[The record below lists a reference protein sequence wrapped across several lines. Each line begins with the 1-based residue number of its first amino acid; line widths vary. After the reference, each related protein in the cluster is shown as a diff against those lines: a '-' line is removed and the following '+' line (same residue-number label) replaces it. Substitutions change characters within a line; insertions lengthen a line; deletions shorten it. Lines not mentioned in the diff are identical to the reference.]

1 MYLEKD
7 IMETIFSDSQNQAK
21 HKTFQEDNEPQTNTA
36 STKNFKERIMKI
48 QMKSLTALLS
58 PEVDISIS
66 KSTLLDIYNN
76 RLSIIDSHRKEL
88 LKLVGSYFL
97 DTNYNTEL
105 CDQIVQVIER
115 ASLYESD
122 IREIYLK
129 KEYHLKSQSLKLYE
143 GLPRFS
149 NEDDINI
156 FDFLKRFDAIAEE
169 FDIPLEKAE
178 YLYSHFLSPSIQE
191 EVVRYKNDY
200 NSLRSILL
208 QRYGNLKT
216 IIHKLLVPIF
226 NSKIPEQQDPAFLQL
241 SYYRK
246 LHFVF
251 NNIHELLTSQ
261 NVPSTESQRLLFS
274 NDFICNM
281 LAYLPKEAELEFI
294 KQLQQLGQNI
304 LLIQGKIAYKILI
317 STVNRFFDMY
327 DTSVRS
333 KSEAIFNVR
342 THIARQDPCQL
353 DNTIH
358 CHEAS
363 IANPNSKISKKV
375 RAVTLKSS
383 KPVSKHRFPCIIKG
397 HNHSIGECK
406 EFFLLSPQQR
416 AEYKKMFNS
425 RYCILCLQS
434 SEKCKFKNCANTE
447 VVPSILKCRDCKL
460 VSQTDDKQMYSI
472 LFCFSENHIK
482 PTNDDVIKALELYV
496 PKFELMHY
504 RSSINIA
511 CHPKK
516 FNCSRLPKSLTR
528 VDGLNEPVSVYN
540 TRIGSKESL
549 ADSDL
554 ILEPGEKSIQIMQLL
569 NIEGKA
575 TLTMFDT
582 GANQNLIDG
591 EFAEKL
597 NSNVYKS
604 KPSKLSVIS
613 GSKIWTEYGEYK
625 LALGPTQENK
635 YFEIIAQGISSV
647 TGTVELNNLSKV
659 NGEVR
664 SHTLVNDHTI
674 LPDYVGGDKVKL
686 LIGLKTAH
694 IQPILLFTLPSGLGV
709 YKSPFTDI
717 FGSDICYGGPHTSF
731 SFQDKA
737 KMNKT
742 LWNT

>member
-1 MYLEKD
+1 
-7 IMETIFSDSQNQAK
+7 
-21 HKTFQEDNEPQTNTA
+21 
-36 STKNFKERIMKI
+36 
-48 QMKSLTALLS
+48 
-58 PEVDISIS
+58 
-66 KSTLLDIYNN
+66 
-76 RLSIIDSHRKEL
+76 
-88 LKLVGSYFL
+88 
-97 DTNYNTEL
+97 
-105 CDQIVQVIER
+105 
-115 ASLYESD
+115 
-122 IREIYLK
+122 LK
-129 KEYHLKSQSLKLYE
+129 K
-143 GLPRFS
+143 
-149 NEDDINI
+149 
-156 FDFLKRFDAIAEE
+156 FDAIAEE

-178 YLYSHFLSPSIQE
+178 YLYSHFLSSGIQE

-200 NSLRSILL
+200 NSLRNILL

-216 IIHKLLVPIF
+216 IIHNLMVPIF
-226 NSKIPEQQDPAFLQL
+226 NAKIPDRQDSALL
-241 SYYRK
+241 HLAYYRK

-251 NNIHELLTSQ
+251 NNIHELLISQ
-261 NVPSTESQRLLFS
+261 NAPSTEIQRLLFA
-274 NDFICNM
+274 NDFICSM

-304 LLIQGKIAYKILI
+304 LLIQGKISYKILM
-317 STVNRFFDMY
+317 STVNKFFDMY
-327 DTSVRS
+327 DTSVRN
-333 KSEAIFNVR
+333 KTEAVFNVG
-342 THIARQDPCQL
+342 THIAKQDPCQL
-353 DNTIH
+353 DNNFH
-358 CHEAS
+358 CHGAS
-363 IANPNSKISKKV
+363 IANHNSMIKEKV
-375 RAVTLKSS
+375 TAVSLKSS
-383 KPVSKHRFPCIIKG
+383 KTISKHRFPCIIKG

-416 AEYKKMFNS
+416 AECKKMFDS

-434 SEKCKFKNCANTE
+434 SEKCKFKKCANTE
-447 VVPSILKCRDCKL
+447 LVPSILKCRDCKL

-472 LFCFSENHIK
+472 LFCFSESHIK
-482 PTNDDVIKALELYV
+482 PTNEDIIKALELYV

-516 FNCSRLPKSLTR
+516 FRCSKLPKSLTR

-540 TRIGSKESL
+540 TKSGIKEPL
-549 ADSDL
+549 ADSDV
-554 ILEPGEKSIQIMQLL
+554 IIEPGENSIQIMQLL

-591 EFAEKL
+591 DFAEKL
-597 NSNVYKS
+597 NSNVYKT

-625 LALGPTQENK
+625 LALGPTLENK

-647 TGTVELNNLSKV
+647 TGAVELYDLSKV
-659 NGEVR
+659 NDEVQ
-664 SHTLVNDHTI
+664 SQTLVNDHTI
-674 LPDYVGGDKVKL
+674 LPGYVGGDKVKL

-694 IQPILLFTLPSGLGV
+694 IQPIHLFTLPSGLGV

-731 SFQDKA
+731 SYQDRT
-737 KMNKT
+737 KMIKT